1 MTDEELAAIVD
12 EYRHDDRSHMGE
24 VLTALAQAR
33 RSAEAGDTYRLVVR
47 ELAELFGWSDR
58 TPLHALMHVR
68 NAVLNLRADLAAER
82 VLRKKAEDRLAGYQ
96 SAPAH
101 MAATVLKGRLRKTA
115 QILIEAVGA
124 DGPMDAEAVADRAVE
139 EIARIR
145 ARLSK
150 CKFCGQDAAEG
161 AGGHTSGCYERKLNK
176 VRAALEIDDCTAM
189 TDAIEEALNE

>member
-24 VLTALAQAR
+24 VLSALAT
-33 RSAEAGDTYRLVVR
+33 EK
-47 ELAELFGWSDR
+47 
-58 TPLHALMHVR
+58 
-68 NAVLNLRADLAAER
+68 

-96 SAPAH
+96 SAPVH
-101 MAATVLKGRLRKTA
+101 MAATVLKGRLDK
-115 QILIEAVGA
+115 
-124 DGPMDAEAVADRAVE
+124 AE
-139 EIARIR
+139 

-150 CKFCGQDAAEG
+150 CKFCGQDVAEG

-189 TDAIEEALNE
+189 TEALVAALETAEGQEVSDE